1 MNATLTERRIEA
13 GETSE
18 RVAFTCPGC
27 GRETVIHVGLATYLP
42 EKRCM
47 QCRGTPRA
55 GRGGNAV
62 VKGKRI
68 GTHEG
73 RRKDRKDGTT
83 ADQQRAVK
91 RAASARNRSRRA
103 GYRLSNGEVGRKPC
117 RSYDE
122 CNHRKHRY
130 TTGRR

>member
-1 MNATLTERRIEA
+1 MNLTLTERRLDA

-27 GRETVIHVGLATYLP
+27 GRETVIHVGLQAVLT

-47 QCRGTPRA
+47 QCRDTSRS
-55 GRGGNAV
+55 GRGGTPA
-62 VKGKRI
+62 VKGRKV

-73 RRKDRKDGTT
+73 RRKDRKDGAT

-91 RAASARNRSRRA
+91 RAASARNRTRR
-103 GYRLSNGEVGRKPC
+103 GSPTRPPC

-122 CNHRKHRY
+122 CSHRKHRV